1 MIDALTRS
9 KQTTAPP
16 HKNSE
21 EEFQNY
27 SPMTYALIASTVC
40 LICLVIAV
48 VITKIKT
55 PKVEIGR
62 IFRNSFYGRY
72 YIENERID
80 QNVVEI
86 ADQNPNYRRNN
97 DDINET
103 VFQDVNQKYGSENDN
118 NDQCETAELEDDDY
132 NMSEPIVD
140 DDGYARLPIRA

>member
-1 MIDALTRS
+1 M
-9 KQTTAPP
+9 
-16 HKNSE
+16 
-21 EEFQNY
+21 
-27 SPMTYALIASTVC
+27 
-40 LICLVIAV
+40 
-48 VITKIKT
+48 
-55 PKVEIGR
+55 EIGR

-103 VFQDVNQKYGSENDN
+103 VFQDVNQKYGSEKDN